1 MIPRFILPKFP
12 TSHCSKLFPAKKV
25 NANKAGITR
34 GLQQLKM
41 ASGYND
47 RLTKG
52 VFKGIC
58 GSTEYFDDD
67 ETIKEKSTKLAK
79 LIEESNYVIAFTGM

>member
-1 MIPRFILPKFP
+1 MIPRFILPIVP
-12 TSHCSKLFPAKKV
+12 KLFPAKKV